1 MGVTSEASQACQA
14 GGHPAF
20 LGFIRASHA
29 PEEETV
35 VRRDVEEE
43 GLVAHFFFFFARG
56 WEHTYE
62 VNRG

>member
-1 MGVTSEASQACQA
+1 MGVTSEASQACLA

-35 VRRDVEEE
+35 VRRDVGEESE
-43 GLVAHFFFFFARG
+43 FQGRAR
-56 WEHTYE
+56 T
-62 VNRG
+62 RQS